1 LSLKVD
7 ESRRL
12 YRQIA
17 KHLRDLI
24 DSGEYPIGG
33 RLPSERELADRLHV
47 SRTSVREALIALEV
61 EGLVRINV
69 GSGIYVLGPSALSSR
84 SSLGETSI
92 EGPFEILH
100 AREILE
106 PSVAAE
112 AAVLV
117 DPERVGNLDQ
127 ILLQME
133 KCGGGDDRWI
143 SLDREFHVAIAA
155 SLSNGVLAR
164 VIGQL
169 FDQRMNPYFRRL
181 ASYFEDATTWSQ
193 ALAEHWAIRETIAA
207 GNPEAARQ
215 AMRKHLWLSQE
226 RFSRSFGEAA
236 ALSQRSGKVMP
247 VLRSRAENPRELQTK
262 TSRRKV

>member
-1 LSLKVD
+1 LSFKVD

-12 YRQIA
+12 YRHIA

-33 RLPSERELADRLHV
+33 RLPSERELADRLQV

-61 EGLVRINV
+61 EGLIRINI
-69 GSGIYVLGPSALSSR
+69 GSGIYVLGPSASSSR
-84 SSLGETSI
+84 ISSGKTSI

-112 AAVLV
+112 AAIIADSELV
-117 DPERVGNLDQ
+117 GTLDQ
-127 ILLQME
+127 ILAQM
-133 KCGGGDDRWI
+133 KNFGGNDKWI

-155 SLSNGVLAR
+155 SLSNGMLAR
-164 VIGQL
+164 FIGQL

-181 ASYFEDATTWSQ
+181 ASYFEDARTWGQ
-193 ALAEHWAIRETIAA
+193 ALAEHRVIRDAIAA
-207 GNPEAARQ
+207 GDPEAARQ
-215 AMRKHLWLSQE
+215 AMRQHLRLSQE
-226 RFSRSFGEAA
+226 RFSRSFGEISV
-236 ALSQRSGKVMP
+236 LSHRSGEVTP
-247 VLRSRAENPRELQTK
+247 ALRSRAESPRDLQTK
-262 TSRRKV
+262 TSRRKI

>member
-12 YRQIA
+12 YRHIA
-17 KHLRDLI
+17 KHLRNLI

-33 RLPSERELADRLHV
+33 RLPSERELADRLQV

-61 EGLVRINV
+61 EGLIRINV
-69 GSGIYVLGPSALSSR
+69 GSGIYVLGPSALR
-84 SSLGETSI
+84 STIPFGETSN
-92 EGPFEILH
+92 EGPFEILQ

-112 AAVLV
+112 AAILAGS
-117 DPERVGNLDQ
+117 EHIGILDQ
-127 ILLQME
+127 ILAQME
-133 KCGGGDDRWI
+133 KSGGNDKWI

-155 SLSNGVLAR
+155 SLSNGMLAR
-164 VIGQL
+164 FIGQL

-181 ASYFEDATTWSQ
+181 ASYFEDASTWSQ
-193 ALAEHWAIRETIAA
+193 ALVEHRVIRDAISA

-215 AMRKHLWLSQE
+215 AMRRHLRLSQE
-226 RFSRSFGEAA
+226 RFSISFGEAA
-236 ALSQRSGKVMP
+236 VPSHRSGKVTP
-247 VLRSRAENPRELQTK
+247 VLRSRAESPRELQTK
-262 TSRRKV
+262 TSRRKI

>member
-1 LSLKVD
+1 LSFKVD

-12 YRQIA
+12 YRHIA

-33 RLPSERELADRLHV
+33 RLPSERELADRLQV

-61 EGLVRINV
+61 EGLIRINI
-69 GSGIYVLGPSALSSR
+69 GSGIYVLGPSASSSR
-84 SSLGETSI
+84 ISSGKTSI

-112 AAVLV
+112 AAIIADSELV
-117 DPERVGNLDQ
+117 GTLDQ
-127 ILLQME
+127 ILAQM
-133 KCGGGDDRWI
+133 KNFDGNDKWI

-155 SLSNGVLAR
+155 SLSNGMLAR
-164 VIGQL
+164 FIGQL

-181 ASYFEDATTWSQ
+181 ASYFEDARTWGQ
-193 ALAEHWAIRETIAA
+193 ALAEHRVIRDAIAA
-207 GNPEAARQ
+207 GDPEAARQ
-215 AMRKHLWLSQE
+215 AMRQHLRLSQE
-226 RFSRSFGEAA
+226 RFSRSFGEISV
-236 ALSQRSGKVMP
+236 LSHRSGEVTP
-247 VLRSRAENPRELQTK
+247 ALRSRAESPRDLQTK
-262 TSRRKV
+262 TSRRKI

>member
-33 RLPSERELADRLHV
+33 RLPSERELADRLQV

-61 EGLVRINV
+61 EGLIRINV
-69 GSGIYVLGPSALSSR
+69 GSGIYVLGTSALRSTLPSGESS
-84 SSLGETSI
+84 S

-112 AAVLV
+112 AAILA
-117 DPERVGNLDQ
+117 DPERTLDR
-127 ILLQME
+127 ILAQME
-133 KCGGGDDRWI
+133 KSGGNDKWI

-155 SLSNGVLAR
+155 SLSNGMLAR
-164 VIGQL
+164 FIGQL

-181 ASYFEDATTWSQ
+181 ASYFEDASTWSQ
-193 ALAEHWAIRETIAA
+193 ALAEHRVIRDAIAA
-207 GNPEAARQ
+207 GDPEAARQ
-215 AMRKHLWLSQE
+215 AMRQHLRLSQE
-226 RFSRSFGEAA
+226 RFSRSFGEIAV
-236 ALSQRSGKVMP
+236 LSHRSGKVTP
-247 VLRSRAENPRELQTK
+247 VLRSRAESPRELQTK
-262 TSRRKV
+262 TSRRKI

>member
-33 RLPSERELADRLHV
+33 RLPSERELADRLQV

-69 GSGIYVLGPSALSSR
+69 GSGIYVLGPSALSSTIC
-84 SSLGETSI
+84 SGKTSI

-106 PSVAAE
+106 PPVAAE
-112 AAVLV
+112 AAILA
-117 DPERVGNLDQ
+117 DPEHVGTLDQ
-127 ILLQME
+127 ILAQME
-133 KCGGGDDRWI
+133 QSGGSDKWI

-155 SLSNGVLAR
+155 SLSNGTLAR
-164 VIGQL
+164 FIGQL

-181 ASYFEDATTWSQ
+181 ASYFEDASTWSQ
-193 ALAEHWAIRETIAA
+193 ALAEHRVIRDAIAT
-207 GNPEAARQ
+207 GDPEAARQ
-215 AMRKHLWLSQE
+215 AMRQHLRLSQE
-226 RFSRSFGEAA
+226 RFSRSFGETAVP
-236 ALSQRSGKVMP
+236 SHRSGKVTP

-262 TSRRKV
+262 TSRRKI

>member
-33 RLPSERELADRLHV
+33 RLPSERELADRLQV

-69 GSGIYVLGPSALSSR
+69 GSGIYVLGPSASR
-84 SSLGETSI
+84 LTIPSGEASI

-112 AAVLV
+112 AATLA
-117 DPERVGNLDQ
+117 DPGHVGTLDR
-127 ILLQME
+127 ILAQME
-133 KCGGGDDRWI
+133 QSGGNDKWI

-164 VIGQL
+164 FIRQL

-181 ASYFEDATTWSQ
+181 ASYFEDASTWSQ
-193 ALAEHWAIRETIAA
+193 ALAEHRVIRDAIAA
-207 GNPEAARQ
+207 GDPEAARQ
-215 AMRKHLWLSQE
+215 AMRQHLRLSQE
-226 RFSRSFGEAA
+226 RFSRSFGEIAV
-236 ALSQRSGKVMP
+236 LSHRSGKVTP
-247 VLRSRAENPRELQTK
+247 VLRRRAESPRELQMK
-262 TSRRKV
+262 TSRRKI